1 MATVG
6 APTAAAAK
14 RLVRTPTRPG
24 VNEKL
29 VAANTIGAAAVV
41 TVGAAAAVV
50 VNVGAVRLSAAAA
63 WWFMALAGAV

>member
-6 APTAAAAK
+6 APTTAVK

-29 VAANTIGAAAVV
+29 VAANTIGAAVV
-41 TVGAAAAVV
+41 TVGAAAVLV

-63 WWFMALAGAV
+63 WWFMAFAGAV

>member
-6 APTAAAAK
+6 APTATAAK

-29 VAANTIGAAAVV
+29 VAANTTGAAVV
-41 TVGAAAAVV
+41 TVVAAAAVV
-50 VNVGAVRLSAAAA
+50 VDV
-63 WWFMALAGAV
+63 